1 MMELFCK
8 KVVKKTVGDLKKE
21 LKDLDDDL
29 EIVLSFY
36 LKENGVESVYLAEV
50 NGHMKYD
57 SVIKERLNDTSV
69 VELVGYT
76 DKYSKYVERKDND
89 Y

>member
-1 MMELFCK
+1 MELFKK

-29 EIVLSFY
+29 EIILSFY

-50 NGHMKYD
+50 DGHMKYD
-57 SVIKERLNDTSV
+57 SVIKEKLNDTTI
-69 VELVGYT
+69 VELSGFT
-76 DKYSKYVERKDND
+76 DKYCKYVEKKHR
-89 Y
+89 

>member
-1 MMELFCK
+1 MMELFKK

-29 EIVLSFY
+29 EIILSFY

-50 NGHMKYD
+50 DGHMKYD
-57 SVIKERLNDTSV
+57 SVIKEKLNDTTI
-69 VELVGYT
+69 VELSGFT
-76 DKYSKYVERKDND
+76 DKYCKYVEKKHR
-89 Y
+89 

>member
-1 MMELFCK
+1 MMELFKK

-29 EIVLSFY
+29 EIILSFY

-50 NGHMKYD
+50 DGHMKYD
-57 SVIKERLNDTSV
+57 SVIKEKLNDTTV
-69 VELVGYT
+69 VELSGFT
-76 DKYSKYVERKDND
+76 DKYCKYVEKKHR
-89 Y
+89 